1 MVTGRLAEHAVRR
14 VAAEAGEQA
23 GFDHDVAVLPITVA
37 ALMHADWVRR
47 KLTIDAPCDRV
58 LLPGWCQGD
67 LSALSVA
74 YGVSFERGP
83 KDIRDLPEYLGHDA
97 APPADLSQ
105 YDIEILAEI
114 NHAPRLSDAEILLAA
129 EHYRQSGADVID
141 LGCIPGE
148 SWARAGEVTR
158 LVRREGHRVSIDSFD
173 RREVEAAVA
182 GGAELVLSCN
192 GANVEWAAEVGA
204 EWVAIPDDPHNLDSL
219 EQTVHVLR
227 ERGRT
232 FRIDPIIEPVGCGFA
247 ASLARYYEARR
258 RWPDAGIMMGIGN
271 ITEMVDADSAGINV
285 LLAAVCQEL
294 GVRSVLTT
302 EVINWARSAVR
313 EFDRARR
320 LVKYAADHR
329 TPAKHVDAGLVMLRD
344 PKVLEYGAEELA
356 ALAGQLTD
364 PNYRIFVERGE
375 IHVMNREGYW
385 RGRDA
390 FELFDRFSA
399 AGGTPLEAS
408 HAFYLGYELA
418 KAVTA
423 LTLGKQYTQDQA
435 LQWGMLTVAEAS
447 AHERRHGR
455 ADPKWAASD
464 AK

>member
-1 MVTGRLAEHAVRR
+1 
-14 VAAEAGEQA
+14 
-23 GFDHDVAVLPITVA
+23 
-37 ALMHADWVRR
+37 
-47 KLTIDAPCDRV
+47 
-58 LLPGWCQGD
+58 
-67 LSALSVA
+67 
-74 YGVSFERGP
+74 
-83 KDIRDLPEYLGHDA
+83 
-97 APPADLSQ
+97 
-105 YDIEILAEI
+105 
-114 NHAPRLSDAEILLAA
+114 
-129 EHYRQSGADVID
+129 
-141 LGCIPGE
+141 
-148 SWARAGEVTR
+148 
-158 LVRREGHRVSIDSFD
+158 
-173 RREVEAAVA
+173 
-182 GGAELVLSCN
+182 
-192 GANVEWAAEVGA
+192 
-204 EWVAIPDDPHNLDSL
+204 
-219 EQTVHVLR
+219 
-227 ERGRT
+227 
-232 FRIDPIIEPVGCGFA
+232 
-247 ASLARYYEARR
+247 
-258 RWPDAGIMMGIGN
+258 MMGVGN

-294 GVRSVLTT
+294 GIRSVLTT
-302 EVINWARSAVR
+302 EVINWARTAVK

-320 LVKYAADHR
+320 LVKHADEHR

-344 PKVLEYGAEELA
+344 PKVLEYGEEELA

-455 ADPKWAASD
+455 ADPKWTASD